1 MIYYAS
7 FYPNPRNDKGLP
19 LPHLHW
25 FELAKT
31 DWAHIYRTTGT
42 PCSCI
47 VCRRAKYSR
56 LEYKRDTARIIRETE
71 EQQAECVKILTKMY
85 NTSLV
90 MTNKEESRRLK

>member
-1 MIYYAS
+1 METKRTKLWRKKHKFRVFKARMIYYAS

-19 LPHLHW
+19 LPNLHW

-71 EQQAECVKILTKMY
+71 E
-85 NTSLV
+85 
-90 MTNKEESRRLK
+90 